1 MVTLLEKLF
10 VKKKTGAEER
20 RAYGILCGTLGIT
33 LNILLFA
40 GKYLAGVISGSIAI
54 MADAFN
60 NLADAGS
67 SVITLLGFQFAGRQ
81 ADEEHPFGH
90 GRIEYLSG
98 LAVSLAIIVM
108 GVELLRSSVEKVLHP
123 EAVDT
128 GFLAMGILVVS
139 VAVKLYMSY
148 YNRRI
153 GKKIDSAAMKATAT
167 DSLSDA
173 LATSVVFLSM
183 IVLRTTGINVDGW
196 CGVLVAVFI
205 LRAGYGA
212 AKETLNPLLGQAP
225 EPEFIDEIE
234 KIVLSRPEIIGIHDL
249 VVHDYG
255 PGHRMISLH
264 GEVDGSGDIY
274 ALHDAID
281 SAEMELHECLGCE
294 AVIHMDPVN
303 LKDPEM
309 KEKRA
314 ATEALVKEIDSRLTI
329 HDFRLVHGG
338 GVTKILFDVVVPFEM
353 KMPEEELK
361 ARIQDS
367 VSRTMENCAALI
379 NVDHSYV

>member
-60 NLADAGS
+60 NLSDAGS

-294 AVIHMDPVN
+294 AVIHMDTVN